1 MLPRKT
7 LLQPVLQ
14 LLGLQIILPYLRYQ
28 LPGSGLLRQKRIDLR
43 NPRLHQDLVRH
54 PQQRKADLLTP
65 MLLRDLN
72 HLPFPL
78 KPDQV
83 RTLIRQE
90 LYLKPPGLAL
100 GPRASS
106 FPLQPIKKKQSRLLY
121 VKPGKPKRRSSPLVE
136 DHPLLEPVPKLPK
149 LHKQPTEL
157 KKLGT

>member
-1 MLPRKT
+1 
-7 LLQPVLQ
+7 
-14 LLGLQIILPYLRYQ
+14 
-28 LPGSGLLRQKRIDLR
+28 
-43 NPRLHQDLVRH
+43 
-54 PQQRKADLLTP
+54 

-121 VKPGKPKRRSSPLVE
+121 VKLGKLKPRNSPLVE
-136 DHPLLEPVPKLPK
+136 DHLLLEPVPKLPK
-149 LHKQPTEL
+149 LPKRPTGL
-157 KKLGT
+157 KKLDT